1 MASPK
6 ALFSRARENRPFLDH
21 LVRTVQRY
29 QADTGDRLAAS
40 VTYFWFLSLFP
51 ILLLAISLL
60 GYVYGD
66 EANARVQDALGGVL
80 PPQLV
85 ETLGTTLEQA
95 KGPAGVLGV
104 AGTLYSGLAWID
116 ALREAIR
123 TVWHQNV
130 LAGNIVVR
138 KLVDVVVLVG
148 LFATIAASVLTT
160 GLVTGF
166 STTVLGALGI
176 DDSLPA
182 RVFTR
187 VLGYALALVA
197 DTALFLYLF
206 ARLSRVQNPVRR
218 LLKGAVFG
226 AVGFELLK
234 VLGGI
239 YVARTTSKGEATYG
253 TFAVVVG
260 LLLFLNLVSRLLLLA
275 AAFVVTAPYDSDVA
289 PSGTASKEQARKAG
303 IPEEYADADPD
314 DPPSLQEDGAPT
326 PLQAAIQGKTP
337 AQHAPEGR
345 GSDSAG
351 SDAGSRAGGAAQSQ
365 AGTATRPAADP
376 AEDRPRSPSA
386 AAGGLGSP
394 SAGPAGH
401 GLPSPAAVQRTARLT
416 SAALGVVLLGV
427 VAHVL
432 GTLRRV
438 VAGRR

>member
-6 ALFSRARENRPFLDH
+6 ALFARARQQRPLLDH

-51 ILLLAISLL
+51 IVLLAISLL

-66 EANARVQDALGGVL
+66 QANARVQDALGGVL

-85 ETLGTTLEQA
+85 ETLGTTLEEA
-95 KGPAGVLGV
+95 KGPAGVLGIL
-104 AGTLYSGLAWID
+104 GTLYSGLGWID

-123 TVWHQNV
+123 AVWHQNV

-166 STTVLGALGI
+166 SSTLLGLLTI
-176 DDSLPA
+176 DDRLPA

-206 ARLSRVQNPVRR
+206 ARLSRVKNPLRR
-218 LLKGAVFG
+218 LLAGAVFG

-234 VLGGI
+234 VLGGV
-239 YVARTTSKGEATYG
+239 YVARSTSKGEATYG

-275 AAFVVTAPYDSDVA
+275 SAFVVTAPYDSDVA
-289 PSGTASKEQARKAG
+289 PSGTASAEQARKAG
-303 IPEEYADADPD
+303 IPEEFADDDPD
-314 DPPSLQEDGAPT
+314 DPPTLQEDGAPS
-326 PLQAAIQGKTP
+326 PLLAAVQGRRP
-337 AQHAPEGR
+337 V
-345 GSDSAG
+345 AG
-351 SDAGSRAGGAAQSQ
+351 RAGGPGVDGGERGDVGRVRAQRAGGRRCPWPPPAPVSERAAE
-365 AGTATRPAADP
+365 AAARGGPRAADTRRG
-376 AEDRPRSPSA
+376 AACGAGHVGGRRGA
-386 AAGGLGSP
+386 AAGRRLARARHAAASGRR
-394 SAGPAGH
+394 PAR
-401 GLPSPAAVQRTARLT
+401 AACRRLT
-416 SAALGVVLLGV
+416 AA
-427 VAHVL
+427 
-432 GTLRRV
+432 
-438 VAGRR
+438 